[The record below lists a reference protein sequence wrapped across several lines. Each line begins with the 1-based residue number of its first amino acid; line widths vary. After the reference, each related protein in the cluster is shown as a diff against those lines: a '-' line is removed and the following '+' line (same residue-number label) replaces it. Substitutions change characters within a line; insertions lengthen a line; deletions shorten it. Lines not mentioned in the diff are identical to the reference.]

1 MSYIQESPME
11 ELQKQ
16 SHNIIADTVSVPT
29 APNQTCLAIQCDHAV
44 LYDASYWAD
53 RQKWWQ
59 LREWGVIYTSR
70 FEKCY

>member
-16 SHNIIADTVSVPT
+16 SHDIIADTVSVPT
-29 APNQTCLAIQCDHAV
+29 APNQTCLAIDCDLAV
-44 LYDASYWAD
+44 LYGAAYCAD

-59 LREWGVIYTSR
+59 LREWGVVYTSR